1 MIRRPPRSTLFPYT
15 TLFRSLCRLNSA
27 ITLIAAKNSVDRIE
41 NRNVDDG
48 HRAAGA
54 SGSELLAKSPDL
66 TGRYWRVIETAG
78 VNGDR
83 VPAMNGVSRI
93 FWSQRGARGLHAAK
107 ARAKEIAKAQRTRV
121 V

>member
-1 MIRRPPRSTLFPYT
+1 RCLSDCRIERYRRFHCLKTSVTLVT
-15 TLFRSLCRLNSA
+15 
-27 ITLIAAKNSVDRIE
+27 AKNGVDGIE

-54 SGSELLAKSPDL
+54 SGSELLAKSPDF

-78 VNGDR
+78 VNRDR

-93 FWSQRGARGLHAAK
+93 FWSQRGARGLHAVK
-107 ARAKEIAKAQRTRV
+107 ARAEEIAKAQRTRV
-121 V
+121 VGEI